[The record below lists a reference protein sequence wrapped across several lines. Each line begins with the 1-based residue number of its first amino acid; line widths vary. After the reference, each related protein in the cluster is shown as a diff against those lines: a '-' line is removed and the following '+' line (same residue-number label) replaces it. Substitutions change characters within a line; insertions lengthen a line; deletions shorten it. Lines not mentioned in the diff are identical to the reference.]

1 MKKLLIALLF
11 FVSFAHAQNV
21 QWYKQSDTT
30 AAPLG
35 NLYVAGKGFV
45 GGLLEPDSIVTPSLS
60 AGYVPYYSGRLRD
73 SPIYTNGTNV
83 GIGTTAPA
91 ASLDIGGNGKIWI
104 RQGSGGGLIP
114 SAGAGLKIE
123 SDPTGGNLQGYDYG
137 TSAPLDLSLN
147 ANGGNVGIGT
157 VAPSATLDIAASVGS
172 RYLEWH
178 GPTGGLAGSIGQTGT
193 DGSYLQISANG
204 NTTQIAAN
212 QESYIMGGN
221 VGIRTTAATS
231 TLDDAG
237 SFATNIVSP
246 TGNYIATSTDN
257 VIYQSALSLADTVFL
272 PTAAGISGRWYN
284 IMKSDASVN
293 VVTVKASGSELIN
306 GANTY
311 ALSTQYKFVRIQSNG
326 TQWFIWGSN

>member
-11 FVSFAHAQNV
+11 FASFAHAQNV

-83 GIGTTAPA
+83 GIGTTASPGQT
-91 ASLDIGGNGKIWI
+91 LTVIGDGSFTKGVHI
-104 RQGSGGGLIP
+104 GSGFATTDRMLEVTGTATGTATTLYGQVINPTFP
-114 SAGAGLKIE
+114 STT
-123 SDPTGGNLQGYDYG
+123 TGNAYGSYITPATVSASFTLGNAYSLYVDQFAVGSGSAITNNYAIFSNSG
-137 TSAPLDLSLN
+137 TN
-147 ANGGNVGIGT
+147 YFGGNVGIGT
-157 VAPSATLDIAASVGS
+157 TAP
-172 RYLEWH
+172 
-178 GPTGGLAGSIGQTGT
+178 
-193 DGSYLQISANG
+193 
-204 NTTQIAAN
+204 
-212 QESYIMGGN
+212 
-221 VGIRTTAATS
+221 TS
-231 TLDDAG
+231 TLHDAG
-237 SFATNIVSP
+237 SFATNLTSP